1 MTGIYHDTIT
11 QDIQFF
17 LLDIQKDHCYGQGHL
32 GVSNL
37 INSSGCE
44 HTFL

>member
-17 LLDIQKDHCYGQGHL
+17 LLDIQKTTAM
-32 GVSNL
+32 VKV
-37 INSSGCE
+37 
-44 HTFL
+44 T